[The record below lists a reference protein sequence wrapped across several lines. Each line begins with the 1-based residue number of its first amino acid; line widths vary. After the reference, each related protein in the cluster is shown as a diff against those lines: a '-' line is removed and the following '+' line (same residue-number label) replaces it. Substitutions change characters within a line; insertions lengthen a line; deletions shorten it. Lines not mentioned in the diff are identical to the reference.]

1 MRLWSLHPKYL
12 DSKGLVA
19 VWREA
24 LLAKNVL
31 LGKTKGYV
39 NHPQLTRFRNSEE
52 PINYIN
58 LYLSNIYNESLV
70 RGYVFDKSKFTI
82 CSNLVTRPINV
93 TSGQVE
99 YEWLHLLNKLKER
112 ERDKYEQIKGEKEI
126 KLNSVF
132 EMVQGPV
139 EKWEKV
145 GIKKKKRVI
154 PASEFNLRSRFF

>member
-31 LGKTKGYV
+31 LGKTKGYI
-39 NHPQLTRFRNSEE
+39 NHPQLVRFKDSKE

-58 LYLSNIYNESLV
+58 LYLSDIYNESLV

-82 CSNLVTRPINV
+82 GSNLVTRPINV

-99 YEWLHLLNKLKER
+99 YEWLHLLNKLKKR
-112 ERDKYEQIKGEKEI
+112 EPNKYEQIKGEREI

-132 EMVQGPV
+132 KMVQGPV
-139 EKWEKV
+139 EKWEKAR
-145 GIKKKKRVI
+145 I
-154 PASEFNLRSRFF
+154 

>member
-112 ERDKYEQIKGEKEI
+112 ERDKYEQIKSEKEI

-145 GIKKKKRVI
+145 RI
-154 PASEFNLRSRFF
+154 

>member
-112 ERDKYEQIKGEKEI
+112 ERDKYEQIKSEKEI

>member
-99 YEWLHLLNKLKER
+99 YEWLYLLNKLKER

-132 EMVQGPV
+132 KMVQGPV
-139 EKWEKV
+139 EKWEKAR
-145 GIKKKKRVI
+145 I
-154 PASEFNLRSRFF
+154 

>member
-52 PINYIN
+52 PINCIN

-82 CSNLVTRPINV
+82 DLNLVTIPINV

-99 YEWLHLLNKLKER
+99 YEWLHLLNKLKKR
-112 ERDKYEQIKGEKEI
+112 ERDKYEQIKSEKEI

-154 PASEFNLRSRFF
+154 PASEFSLRSRFF

>member
-82 CSNLVTRPINV
+82 DLNLVAIPINV

-112 ERDKYEQIKGEKEI
+112 ERNKYEQIKSEKEI

-145 GIKKKKRVI
+145 RIKKRSGLY
-154 PASEFNLRSRFF
+154 PLLNLA

>member
-31 LGKTKGYV
+31 LGKTKGYI
-39 NHPQLTRFRNSEE
+39 NHPQLVRFKDSKES
-52 PINYIN
+52 INYIN
-58 LYLSNIYNESLV
+58 LYLSDIYNESLV

-112 ERDKYEQIKGEKEI
+112 ERDKYEQIKSEKEI

-145 GIKKKKRVI
+145 RI
-154 PASEFNLRSRFF
+154 

>member
-31 LGKTKGYV
+31 LGKTKGYI

-112 ERDKYEQIKGEKEI
+112 ERDKYEQIKSEKEI

-145 GIKKKKRVI
+145 RI
-154 PASEFNLRSRFF
+154 

>member
-82 CSNLVTRPINV
+82 CSNLVTRPINI

-112 ERDKYEQIKGEKEI
+112 ERDKYEQIKSEKEI

-145 GIKKKKRVI
+145 RI
-154 PASEFNLRSRFF
+154 

>member
-39 NHPQLTRFRNSEE
+39 NHPQLIRFRNSEE

-112 ERDKYEQIKGEKEI
+112 ERDKYEQIKSEKEI

-145 GIKKKKRVI
+145 RI
-154 PASEFNLRSRFF
+154 

>member
-82 CSNLVTRPINV
+82 DLNLVAIPINV
-93 TSGQVE
+93 TSGQVK

-112 ERDKYEQIKGEKEI
+112 ERDKYEQIKSEKEI

-132 EMVQGPV
+132 KMVQGPV
-139 EKWEKV
+139 EKWEKAR
-145 GIKKKKRVI
+145 I
-154 PASEFNLRSRFF
+154 